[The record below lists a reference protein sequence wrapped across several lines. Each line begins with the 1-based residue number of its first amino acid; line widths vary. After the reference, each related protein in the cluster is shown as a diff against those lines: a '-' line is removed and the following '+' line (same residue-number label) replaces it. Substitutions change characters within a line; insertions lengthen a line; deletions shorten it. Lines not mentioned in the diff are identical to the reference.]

1 MGTEGFET
9 FYGERS
15 PSDRTYTKS
24 PPSSF
29 KNRNFFNSFSK
40 FLCYKQE
47 KQINSCTYIW
57 LGFFQTFAFLLP
69 SLPSLPFFAY
79 FVLHLHC
86 SNEVLYYARMQCQS
100 GRASTPFSHTY
111 TITCMRTARVRKQNV
126 DGPHSNKEGRGM
138 EAVTHMRREVG
149 EGGKERGEWASQ
161 QKRERG
167 REGERERERE
177 KGVETYKSLSCLL
190 TFSSE

>member
-69 SLPSLPFFAY
+69 SLPSLPS
-79 FVLHLHC
+79 LID
-86 SNEVLYYARMQCQS
+86 
-100 GRASTPFSHTY
+100 SH
-111 TITCMRTARVRKQNV
+111 
-126 DGPHSNKEGRGM
+126 
-138 EAVTHMRREVG
+138 VG
-149 EGGKERGEWASQ
+149 EKEMETIC
-161 QKRERG
+161 E
-167 REGERERERE
+167 E
-177 KGVETYKSLSCLL
+177 K
-190 TFSSE
+190 